1 MHPGELAEM
10 AYLQQLADK
19 LRRAPHGTQGA
30 LIDQGAAFLGVSRQT
45 LYTRLRGAGYTSGRK
60 LRADKGDSRVS
71 IDEVK
76 TVAAILQASRRQT
89 GKALLPVADA
99 IDIAEANGKL
109 TTRVSPQTMLRIMRR
124 NGCHPQQL
132 QQATPHA
139 QMRSLHPNHVW
150 QLDASICVLYY
161 LRNGRVG
168 VMDERQ
174 FNARKPAELAKVL
187 NQRVLRYALTDH
199 YSGHV
204 SARYFQTSGED
215 QLTLFEFLMHAMQ
228 PQAGR
233 VAHGVPWMMVWDAG
247 SANQSHAIGNLLTQ
261 LAVRHWAHVPGNARA
276 KGQVESVHNVIERKF
291 EGRLTFT
298 RVDSVEQLN
307 GHLDKW
313 LLALNGSAIHS
324 RHGHTRS
331 AMWQTIR
338 ADQLRLCPALDTC
351 SVLMTSKP
359 EQRTVNG
366 ALAITYKPRGAE
378 RSTYSVAHI
387 PGVRVRETVTLVVNP
402 YRSPNVFVIA
412 PDENGESRYW
422 ECTPLE
428 TDAAGFILAG
438 SGVFGES
445 YASKPDTTADAAR
458 KDAYEA
464 AYGERDTLDALAAKQ
479 KGAVAFG
486 GEIDPFADLPAK
498 VAATPTYLQR
508 RGTELHVP
516 NPLQIE
522 IKPLSLVEAL
532 FELRARLDRTLEAH
546 EAAAVR
552 TWFPDG
558 VPAEELDGLVA
569 RINQLSAAG
578 AQPVSEM
585 PRLVAVK

>member
-10 AYLQQLADK
+10 AYLQQLAAN

-30 LIDQGAAFLGVSRQT
+30 LIAQGAAFLGVSRQT
-45 LYTRLRGAGYTSGRK
+45 LYTRLRGVGYTSGRK

-71 IDEVK
+71 LDEVK

-99 IDIAEANGKL
+99 IDIAAANGKL
-109 TTRVSPQTMLRIMRR
+109 STRVTPQTMLRIMRR
-124 NGCHPQQL
+124 AGCHPQQL
-132 QQATPHA
+132 QQASPHV

-174 FNARKPAELAKVL
+174 FNARKPAALAKVL
-187 NQRVLRYALTDH
+187 NERVLRYALTDH

-204 SARYFQTSGED
+204 TARYYQTPGED
-215 QLTLFEFLMHAMQ
+215 QYTLFQFLMHAMQ

-233 VAHGVPWMMVWDAG
+233 VSHGVPWMMVWDAG

-261 LAVRHWAHVPGNARA
+261 LAVRHWAHIPGNSRA
-276 KGQVESVHNVIERKF
+276 KGQVESIHNVIERKF

-307 GHLDKW
+307 RHLDNW
-313 LLALNGSAIHS
+313 LTALNGAAKHS

-338 ADQLRLCPALDTC
+338 TEQLRICPPPETC
-351 SVLMTSKP
+351 SVLMTSRP
-359 EQRTVNG
+359 ETRKVIGNLTF
-366 ALAITYKPRGAE
+366 TYKPRGIP
-378 RSTYSVAHI
+378 RCTYSVAHI
-387 PGVRVRETVTLVVNP
+387 PNVRVQEDVTIVVNP
-402 YRSPNVFVIA
+402 YRAPNVFVIA
-412 PDENGESRYW
+412 PDDDGQTRYW
-422 ECTPLE
+422 ECKPIE
-428 TDAAGFILAG
+428 EDAAGFALAG

-445 YASKPDTTADAAR
+445 FASKPDTSADTAR

-464 AYGERDTLDALAAKQ
+464 AYGERETLDALAAKQ
-479 KGAVAFG
+479 KGAVAFN
-486 GEIDPFADLPAK
+486 GELDPFADLPAK

-522 IKPLSLVEAL
+522 VKPLSLVEAL
-532 FELRARLDRTLEAH
+532 FELRARLDRSLESH

-569 RINQLSAAG
+569 RIHQLSAAG
-578 AQPVSEM
+578 APPASEM